1 MTGIHGWAMEV
12 GLEDE
17 LVEILLAIS
26 SACASIAHTLRTAPL
41 AKLSASAGSMN
52 VQGESQKPMDIL
64 ANETFIAACRRLSQ
78 VSMAVSEEEED
89 AIPLSTSGN
98 FAVIFDPL
106 DGSSNLDVNVTVGSI
121 FSVVS
126 ATDVEQLLPG
136 GEAQHIAGFASYG
149 PSTDLIVTA
158 NKFIARFTLDASNAW
173 QVVETQQRLPDG
185 FPEIAINPGRSE
197 SWDTIITAFVN
208 RAFNGGSAKHNARWV
223 ASLVAETQR
232 ILNRGG
238 LFLYPA
244 DATEPAGRGR
254 LRLLYE
260 ARPIAAIIEAAGG
273 KCSTGRM
280 PILSVAAQTLHD
292 RVPLIFGGASQVEE
306 IESAYRVH
314 SHDHTSQKSGNEA
327 TSAKP

>member
-1 MTGIHGWAMEV
+1 MTDIHGWATEV

-17 LVEILLAIS
+17 LIEILLAIS
-26 SACASIAHTLRTAPL
+26 SACASIARTLRTAPL
-41 AKLSASAGSMN
+41 AKLFGSAGSMN

-64 ANETFIAACRRLSQ
+64 ANETFIAACRRLPQ

-89 AIPLSTSGN
+89 AILLSTSGR
-98 FAVIFDPL
+98 FAMIFDPL

-158 NKFIARFTLDASNAW
+158 SKSIARFTLDASDAW
-173 QVVETQQRLPDG
+173 CVVESDLRLPDR

-197 SWDTIITAFVN
+197 GWDTVISEFVN
-208 RAFNGGSAKHNARWV
+208 RAFNGDGTKHNARWV

-244 DATEPAGRGR
+244 DTNEPTGCGR

-273 KCSTGRM
+273 RCSTGRM
-280 PILSVAAQTLHD
+280 PISTVAAKTLHD
-292 RVPLIFGGASQVEE
+292 RVPLIFGGKTQVEE
-306 IESAYRVH
+306 VEAGYRALPETV
-314 SHDHTSQKSGNEA
+314 NR
-327 TSAKP
+327 